1 MAGGGKQVGLQ
12 GQAGKAQS
20 AGFQNGE
27 WSVATKDTASE
38 TVQRKSL
45 EFIIK
50 QWGAQTEVG
59 R

>member
-1 MAGGGKQVGLQ
+1 MAGAGKEVGLQ
-12 GQAGKAQS
+12 RQARKAQR

-45 EFIIK
+45 EFIM
-50 QWGAQTEVG
+50 
-59 R
+59 